1 MTRLEETLREQ
12 TRVRERLLSR
22 MQELEDV
29 RRRFKA
35 ERYDSPHSG
44 FGNAAM
50 LVMLLNQFL
59 QGAAS
64 SGDLWRTIE
73 RSQRY
78 RRKTSNPDFG
88 SGGFPQR
95 RAAPGT
101 RRSPGRRLTARR
113 LRRRQGRIPHRRG
126 F

>member
-1 MTRLEETLREQ
+1 
-12 TRVRERLLSR
+12 

-95 RAAPGT
+95 RGT
-101 RRSPGRRLTARR
+101 WNVPFPRGGGS
-113 LRRRQGRIPHRRG
+113 RRG
-126 F
+126 GFGGGKGGFRTGGGF